1 MRRAYFQTNTV
12 ARAFRDVLDD
22 MGKQPYMGYART
34 GRGYV
39 VYYN

>member
-1 MRRAYFQTNTV
+1 MRRAYFQARAV
-12 ARAFRDVLDD
+12 ALAFRDVLDD
-22 MGKQPYMGYART
+22 MRKQPYMSYAHI